1 MSYNHIEQEGGEYA
15 SSIETTVSQHWNDR
29 VTTNDESCST
39 QTGYIDIEINR
50 QEEKAV
56 LKRTIFSTIPIFM
69 AYAGMITLQRS
80 IKDRI
85 DIQASDKSEL
95 DLFGIA
101 VGNLYLGNLIFRL
114 MHNFIF
120 SFFSPHKRVILSYV
134 LFAAAHLIIGCAYWI
149 FDSTSLVWCFIAYL
163 LAGVC
168 IGSFEAN
175 LLSCLSPLGHETKS
189 WAVIGIPIGFNGVS
203 IGFYILFAIIPHD
216 VFAHAFPYFMISGS
230 CLAGALFFYLYI
242 PYVEFE
248 SSHDGAI
255 RFKENLVLWREWFF
269 QIQGNC
275 FALMIDM
282 FCVSLFSSL
291 VYYIYNEDNLVI
303 YPHSETTIPRNVFQT
318 LFNFFSFLGDFTSR
332 KLTYIYVKKSIN
344 PLYFLILSIIGAV
357 CVLSKITLLA
367 PFGILFIMFANGS
380 IYAQTTKH
388 IDNNIDARFNLMSL
402 SVWLFIGDIGSYS
415 ASLLVQP
422 LQIFIEGMTNS
433 TT

>member
-1 MSYNHIEQEGGEYA
+1 MSYNHIEQEGGECA
-15 SSIETTVSQHWNDR
+15 SQIETTVSQHWNDR
-29 VTTNDESCST
+29 VTANDESCST

-85 DIQASDKSEL
+85 DIPASDKSEL

-120 SFFSPHKRVILSYV
+120 SFLSPHQRVILSYL
-134 LFAAAHLIIGCAYWI
+134 LFAIAHLIIGCAYWI
-149 FDSTSLVWCFIAYL
+149 FNSTSLVWCFIAYL

-203 IGFYILFAIIPHD
+203 IGFYILFAIVPHD
-216 VFAHAFPYFMISGS
+216 AFAHAFPYFMIAGS

-255 RFKENLVLWREWFF
+255 RFKENLLLWREWFF

-282 FCVSLFSSL
+282 FFVSLFSSL
-291 VYYIYNEDNLVI
+291 VYYIYNEDNLMI
-303 YPHSETTIPRNVFQT
+303 YPHSETTISRNIFQT
-318 LFNFFSFLGDFTSR
+318 WFNFFSFLGDFTSR

-344 PLYFLILSIIGAV
+344 PLYFLILSIIGAA

-402 SVWLFIGDIGSYS
+402 SVWLFVGDIGSYS

-422 LQIFIEGMTNS
+422 LQIFIGGMTNS
-433 TT
+433 TI